1 MKLRL
6 RRTLYLTFITLFIV
20 IVPLITLYAAGYS
33 YNFKRNKIEKTGI
46 LYIES
51 KPKDALIYINGKYQ
65 ANTPKRFSR
74 LLPDIYQVN
83 VEKNGYYPWQ
93 KKLEVKS
100 NSTTFSKNIVLFK
113 KNLPINIT
121 EGQINVL
128 SVSPNREKMVY
139 SLLKENIEELRLRN
153 LKNQLDLS
161 IEKLNSRNYD
171 QLEPIEWSPDQNKI
185 LLKETIGDFNK
196 YLIVDT
202 ETLKAKEL
210 FDITRLNFTKVSWD
224 TLNDTYLYG
233 LRNAI
238 LYQIDLANSSTETL
252 ISANIEDFQV
262 KRDEIYYITR
272 VINESFLNK
281 SILEN
286 QTASKPEK
294 IKLPS
299 PSQYTLQPSNQN
311 YIVLLDKQSND
322 LFVISS
328 KSFTD
333 KDISQ
338 NIILQDRAKK
348 IIWSKNLKRLLYY
361 TDFEIWTFDFTTQQ
375 KNLITR
381 YGEVIKQ
388 AFWYPDENYIIY
400 QINNQIKV
408 IEDSLT
414 ESKNDIQL
422 TDFAEIDSV
431 TVDNTGTNLY
441 FKGKAGNQSG
451 IYQLAIQ

>member
-6 RRTLYLTFITLFIV
+6 RRFIYLTFITFFII
-20 IVPLITLYAAGYS
+20 IVPVITLYAAGYS
-33 YNFKRNKIEKTGI
+33 YNFKKNKIEKTGI

-51 KPKDALIYINGKYQ
+51 KPKDAQIYINGKYQ

-74 LLPDIYQVN
+74 LLPDNYQVD
-83 VEKNGYYPWQ
+83 VEKTGYYPWQ

-113 KNLPINIT
+113 KNLPINII
-121 EGQINVL
+121 EGQINIL
-128 SVSPNREKMVY
+128 SVSPNQEKMVY
-139 SLLKENIEELRLRN
+139 SLLEQNTEELRLRN

-171 QLEPIEWSPDQNKI
+171 QLEPIEWSPDQSKV

-196 YLIVDT
+196 YLIIDT
-202 ETLKAKEL
+202 ETLKVNEL
-210 FDITRLNFTKVSWD
+210 FDITRLNFTKVNWD
-224 TLNDTYLYG
+224 TLNGTYLYG

-238 LYQIDLANSSTETL
+238 LYQIDLVNNSTKTL
-252 ISANIEDFQV
+252 VSANIEDFQI
-262 KRDEIYYITR
+262 KREEIYYITR
-272 VINESFLNK
+272 VINESFLNR

-286 QTASKPEK
+286 QTVSKSEK

-299 PSQYTLQPSNQN
+299 PSQYTLQPSSQN
-311 YIVLLDKQSND
+311 YIVLLDKKNND
-322 LFVISS
+322 LFVISP

-333 KDISQ
+333 QDINQ
-338 NIILQDRAKK
+338 NVILQDRAKK

-361 TDFEIWTFDFTTQQ
+361 TDFEIWTFDFVTRQ

-381 YGEVIKQ
+381 YGETIKQ
-388 AFWYPDENYIIY
+388 AFWYTGENYIIY

-408 IEDSLT
+408 IEDSLD
-414 ESKNDIQL
+414 EAKNDIQL
-422 TDFAEIDSV
+422 TDFSEIDSV
-431 TVDNTGTNLY
+431 TLDNTGTNLY